1 MNSSTSNI
9 NGRSVA
15 TAYCVYVFLGGILLG
30 GMAKRGIENAR
41 QDPEGLRPL
50 PRSFWVQKTFADADY
65 DIVVAGDSRA
75 YCGLVPSKLVAWRR
89 GARAL
94 NLGYPL
100 AGWTEE
106 YYRLI
111 EGKLS
116 RDGMRILVLGVSPY
130 SLTTSARA
138 NPSMRRYLD
147 TPRLEIVL
155 AKRLPAV
162 VLWFRPI
169 IMSDLPSWLLG
180 LGPFAP
186 ASERKWP
193 EFQIPHEDGWIESWG
208 DTVSIDGNLNFYR
221 RIFDKERISGTVLE
235 SLVARIVNWRAQ
247 GIQVFCV
254 RVPASVEVEEV
265 EDSLSGIGERM
276 ISDYLEKAGGTWIA
290 IDEREGYRTYDGSH
304 LFREDALRLSEHIGS
319 AIEESVVK
327 QAGSGS
333 L

>member
-1 MNSSTSNI
+1 VNSSTSNI
-9 NGRSVA
+9 NWRSVA
-15 TAYCVYVFLGGILLG
+15 TAYGVYVFLGGILLG

-75 YCGLVPSKLVAWRR
+75 YCGLVPSRLVAWRR

-106 YYRLI
+106 YCRLI

-116 RDGMRILVLGVSPY
+116 RNGMRILVLGVSPY
-130 SLTTSARA
+130 SLTPSAQA
-138 NPSMRRYLD
+138 NPSLRRYLD
-147 TPRLEIVL
+147 TPSLEALLV
-155 AKRLPAV
+155 KRLPAI
-162 VLWFRPI
+162 VLWFRPL
-169 IMSDLPSWLLG
+169 IMSDLPSWLFG

-186 ASERKWP
+186 ATERRWP
-193 EFQIPHEDGWIESWG
+193 ELQIPHEDGWIESWG
-208 DTVSIDGNLNFYR
+208 DTVSVDGSVAFYS
-221 RIFDKERISGTVLE
+221 RIFSKERISDAVLE
-235 SLVARIVNWRAQ
+235 SFAARISIWRSQ

-254 RVPASVEVEEV
+254 RVPASVEVENV
-265 EDSLSGIGERM
+265 EDSLSGFDERM
-276 ISDYLEKAGGTWIA
+276 ISSCLEKAGGAWITIGDRA
-290 IDEREGYRTYDGSH
+290 SYRTYDGSH
-304 LFREDALRLSEHIGS
+304 LFREDALRLSEHVYS
-319 AIEESVVK
+319 DIEKSGIK
-327 QAGSGS
+327 RAGSGS